1 VFGLV
6 QWLFNDLDDFFCRRF
21 LLGERRLFSWRDLL
35 LGIVHFRELKI
46 VGYRDVN
53 SRVGGFLILNALIL
67 IHKVIGGQTIVLV
80 GGLRRVPPTSNTT
93 GALAH
98 GFGWAINMLLAL
110 LNEHPLSKPPILG
123 PCIYI
128 HRPISHISLE
138 LRTRITEY

>member
-1 VFGLV
+1 MFGLV

-21 LLGERRLFSWRDLL
+21 LLHEGRLFSRRDLL

-53 SRVGGFLILNALIL
+53 SRVGGFPILNALIL

-80 GGLRRVPPTSNTT
+80 RGLRRVPPPSNTT

-98 GFGWAINMLLAL
+98 GLGWAINMLFAL
-110 LNEHPLSKPPILG
+110 LHQHPLSKPPILG
-123 PCIYI
+123 PCIDI
-128 HRPISHISLE
+128 DRPISHISLE